1 MQAVEVAYQALLQVR
16 RELESVQRLSELTSA
31 AAKFGL
37 DKVDIANRS
46 ERVAKRAET
55 LQQACMTFCW
65 TASPPKIY
73 HCWVGRCPLYL
84 QFHSRQVYL
93 TTVLTH
99 MAEILLRQT
108 LLHLAQYSALLH
120 I

>member
-55 LQQACMTFCW
+55 LQQACMPF
-65 TASPPKIY
+65 AGLLDPPRITILGWKDVPFV
-73 HCWVGRCPLYL
+73 CNSTDLNM
-84 QFHSRQVYL
+84 
-93 TTVLTH
+93 VLTRV
-99 MAEILLRQT
+99 AETLLRQT
-108 LLHLAQYSALLH
+108 SLHLAHRSAFMH